1 MAPTLVQQI
10 WHKLDEVMETAIT
23 WQDHGKLPREQ
34 VSDKWFSS
42 VDEIKWL
49 TDKIEYVTKTSIGRG
64 LAESL
69 VIMCTPAFETSDQVV
84 ALAVKRYQAKLAGE
98 EMPATPGF
106 MGPSQTGDALRLAGG
121 RTVTNTGSPETINP
135 PQPSPGEKATPT
147 PSATPTQIGPDKS
160 KLPKLSDKAIAAIK
174 KGMAAGFD
182 ASMFSTMYGIT
193 EDQVKEIGSS
203 S

>member
-10 WHKLDEVMETAIT
+10 WHKLDDVMETAMA

-64 LAESL
+64 IAESL
-69 VIMCTPAFETSDQVV
+69 VIICTPAFETSDQVV
-84 ALAVKRYQAKLAGE
+84 ALAAKRYQAKVAGE
-98 EMPATPGF
+98 EMPETPGF
-106 MGPSQTGDALRLAGG
+106 MGPSQTGDALRLAGQG
-121 RTVTNTGSPETINP
+121 KASGVSNTPIP
-135 PQPSPGEKATPT
+135 I
-147 PSATPTQIGPDKS
+147 PSATPTQIGPDKPKS
-160 KLPKLSDKAIAAIK
+160 PKLSDQAIAAIK

-182 ASMFSTMYGIT
+182 ASMFATMYGIT
-193 EDQVKEIGSS
+193 EDQVKEIAVSA
-203 S
+203 